1 MPLLSSVPPGYDV
14 NSQNKQTLGGLS
26 VPGGQ
31 ARAITPG
38 NSSFAIPS
46 NIGNPVQAPATM
58 TPYSKS
64 PNMSTLL
71 RVLLGNTKT

>member
-14 NSQNKQTLGGLS
+14 GSKNKQTIGGLA

-31 ARAITPG
+31 ANAITPG
-38 NSSFAIPS
+38 NSSFAVPS
-46 NIGNPVQAPATM
+46 NIGNPIQAPTM

-71 RVLLGNTKT
+71 RVLLGNIKT